1 MNLKKIRFLRV
12 KMIIKMFLMWI
23 MLMMIFYLNWHINLM
38 RKFNIILKCLKI
50 EIIIIITNSR
60 KFNIILIF
68 MMIKVNN

>member
-1 MNLKKIRFLRV
+1 
-12 KMIIKMFLMWI
+12 MWI